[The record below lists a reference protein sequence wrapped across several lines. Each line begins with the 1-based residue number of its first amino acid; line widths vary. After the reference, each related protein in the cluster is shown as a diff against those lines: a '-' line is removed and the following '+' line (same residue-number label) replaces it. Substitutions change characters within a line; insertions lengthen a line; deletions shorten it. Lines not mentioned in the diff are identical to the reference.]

1 MSIRNK
7 PRDAAVFGIDI
18 GKTVF
23 HVVGLD
29 ASHAP
34 IQKATFRRE
43 TLLQFFERASP
54 VLAHWGPPPCL
65 HRPARGVS
73 SAKLAIWRHGLGSCR
88 GSTLLGAKR
97 GCSASAN
104 VATSTSGA

>member
-29 ASHAP
+29 AAHAP
-34 IQKATFRRE
+34 IQKATFRVPLGEEPLR
-43 TLLQFFERASP
+43 LQSDTGFS
-54 VLAHWGPPPCL
+54 
-65 HRPARGVS
+65 
-73 SAKLAIWRHGLGSCR
+73 HGL
-88 GSTLLGAKR
+88 AW
-97 GCSASAN
+97 
-104 VATSTSGA
+104 

>member
-1 MSIRNK
+1 MTIRNK

-29 ASHAP
+29 ATGAP

-54 VLAHWGPPPCL
+54 VLVGW
-65 HRPARGVS
+65 RPALGRNGLRANFRRSGTQCGSFRRS
-73 SAKLAIWRHGLGSCR
+73 S
-88 GSTLLGAKR
+88 
-97 GCSASAN
+97 
-104 VATSTSGA
+104 